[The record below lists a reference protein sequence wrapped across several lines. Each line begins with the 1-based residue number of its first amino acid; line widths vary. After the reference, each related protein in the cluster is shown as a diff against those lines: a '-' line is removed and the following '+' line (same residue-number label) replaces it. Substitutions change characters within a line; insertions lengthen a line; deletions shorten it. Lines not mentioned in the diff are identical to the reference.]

1 MWVTPCVQ
9 LIRICSSFQVLQ
21 AAAENIELRVK
32 AAPPANNPGSAAVGT
47 YRHNQTQ
54 SDSPQPPQQALPG
67 QQASGDNG
75 PGFAH

>member
-1 MWVTPCVQ
+1 MPCVQ
-9 LIRICSSFQVLQ
+9 PIRFCSSFDVLQ

-32 AAPPANNPGSAAVGT
+32 AAPPANNPGSAATGT

-54 SDSPQPPQQALPG
+54 SESPQPPQQDLSG